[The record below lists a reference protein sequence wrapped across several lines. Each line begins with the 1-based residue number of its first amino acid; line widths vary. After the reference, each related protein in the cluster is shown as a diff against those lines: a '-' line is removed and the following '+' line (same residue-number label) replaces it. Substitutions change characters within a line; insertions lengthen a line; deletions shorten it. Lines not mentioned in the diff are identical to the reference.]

1 MSTDQSN
8 MLSVLESFPKQCE
21 QALNLAKG
29 ITVPEGVTNVVVTGM
44 GGSAVGG
51 DILRSYLSSSKLPV
65 MVNRDYSLPNFI
77 GEDTLVIAVS
87 YSGNTEE
94 TLSAVQEAQKKKAK
108 IIAITSGGKLAQI
121 VKTVI
126 KIPAGYQ
133 PRAALGYLFF
143 PLLGVLFNAG
153 FADVRNSDLNE
164 MLTILKDTSYFREEG
179 KRIAK
184 LIDGRLPIIYSS
196 EQFAPIAYRFK
207 TQINENAK
215 YPAFTGVFPEMN
227 HNEINAVGSLDRK
240 RYVMFFIRNPQ
251 DHARIK
257 KRMDICSQILS
268 QKVDVE
274 DIVPRGNSLL
284 ARMFSTMYIGDFASY
299 ELAIRLH
306 IDPSPVE
313 VIEWLKKKLKD

>member
-1 MSTDQSN
+1 M
-8 MLSVLESFPKQCE
+8 P
-21 QALNLAKG
+21 
-29 ITVPEGVTNVVVTGM
+29 TNH
-44 GGSAVGG
+44 
-51 DILRSYLSSSKLPV
+51 I
-65 MVNRDYSLPNFI
+65 
-77 GEDTLVIAVS
+77 
-87 YSGNTEE
+87 
-94 TLSAVQEAQKKKAK
+94 K

-143 PLLGVLFNAG
+143 PLLGVLYNAG
-153 FADVRNSDLNE
+153 LADVRNSDLNE

-227 HNEINAVGSLDRK
+227 HNEINDVGSLDRK